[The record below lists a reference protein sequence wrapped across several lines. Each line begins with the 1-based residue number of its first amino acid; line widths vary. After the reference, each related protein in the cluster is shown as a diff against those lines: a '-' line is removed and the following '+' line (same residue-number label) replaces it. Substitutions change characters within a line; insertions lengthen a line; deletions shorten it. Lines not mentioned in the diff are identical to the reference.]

1 MRYLL
6 LLPLLFI
13 LWAIVWPVNTGN
25 GASQTLAEIQAL
37 PHPACMPVCQAATT
51 RASILEGKLF
61 FAQTQADLLQYKTMR
76 VNVSRRAAKEDI
88 ENPNIGSGN

>member
-13 LWAIVWPVNTGN
+13 LWAIAWPVNTGN

-37 PHPACMPVCQAATT
+37 PHPACMPVCQAVTT

-61 FAQTQADLLQYKTMR
+61 FAQTQADLLQYRQASR
-76 VNVSRRAAKEDI
+76 VNVSRRDTFKG
-88 ENPNIGSGN
+88 ENPNIRSY